1 MPMRVR
7 NPDISKQSITNKE
20 EVFDE
25 GKNEKRERNQCNR

>member
-1 MPMRVR
+1 MRVR
-7 NPDISKQSITNKE
+7 NPDISKQSITNK